1 MECKLGIDPRWS
13 PATPEY
19 QDALRYSTT
28 RKYHQALDK
37 LQKLVVQRLFELQ
50 KLNLSS
56 TGAYFASNQLIE

>member
-1 MECKLGIDPRWS
+1 MECKLGLDTRWT

-28 RKYHQALDK
+28 QKYHQVLDK

-56 TGAYFASNQLIE
+56 TGACFASNQFIE